1 MKANYQ
7 STETLLIIKEIA
19 MMKANLSHHAFARV
33 TDRLSMSPEILMAV
47 INHDL
52 AINIGQESKSNRVH
66 KLFYS
71 HSDQMCFVAIQDIKT
86 GTVITLLPID
96 YHNNIAWI
104 VSLESQ
110 NQAKRLMLQ
119 GHNLSASDS
128 AQVSKPATNQ
138 SQTALVFKISAKI
151 TDDYGRYI
159 KKINVGTWPCKPYA
173 HDIDYLIKDKTFI
186 HFLINKMKEK
196 LAKLN
201 DEESFV
207 NMISIKTG
215 NKGKETYYPIKDILS
230 MA

>member
-1 MKANYQ
+1 
-7 STETLLIIKEIA
+7 
-19 MMKANLSHHAFARV
+19 MKANLSHHAFARV
-33 TDRLSMSPEILMAV
+33 TNRLSMSPEILMAV

-71 HSDQMCFVAIQDIKT
+71 HRDQMCFVAIQDIKT
-86 GTVITLLPID
+86 GTIITLLPID

-110 NQAKRLMLQ
+110 NQAKRLMIQ
-119 GHNLSASDS
+119 GHNLSVSDVP
-128 AQVSKPATNQ
+128 QVTKETPNL
-138 SQTALVFKISAKI
+138 ALVFKISAKM
-151 TDDYGRYI
+151 TDDYGRYK
-159 KKINVGTWPCKPYA
+159 KKINVGTWPCQPYSYDA
-173 HDIDYLIKDKTFI
+173 DYLIKDKTFI
-186 HFLINKMKEK
+186 RFLVNKMKEK

-207 NMISIKTG
+207 NMIAIKTG
-215 NKGKETYYPIKDILS
+215 NRGKETLYPIKDILS